1 MQNLR
6 KFIRETIEKLLNE
19 SAESIEIEITP
30 HDQDERYSKKQIK
43 SYDVNYQVTVNGN
56 LIEITG
62 TLKPYNSGRGEFF
75 KFEPDYFVDA
85 DSENYFDENWEEIE
99 SQIINKLY
107 ELGI

>member
-6 KFIRETIEKLLNE
+6 KFIRETIERLLNE
-19 SAESIEIEITP
+19 STENVEIEIVP
-30 HDQDERYSKKQIK
+30 RDQDERSGKKQVK
-43 SYDVNYQVTVNGN
+43 SYDVNYQITVDGN

-62 TLKPYNSGRGEFF
+62 KLKPQNSGRGEFF
-75 KFEPDYFVDA
+75 EFEPDYFVDA
-85 DSENYFDENWEEIE
+85 ESENYFDENWEDVE